1 MAGMTGLSLMLDIS
15 HHVLIYFINISVP
28 KLTMMRQRTKFVIRL
43 DISILSVFQSY
54 TELENMALS
63 FIVEVRTASSH
74 EAASKFK
81 VLLKPFDQLYPIL

>member
-1 MAGMTGLSLMLDIS
+1 MLDIS
-15 HHVLIYFINISVP
+15 HDILIYFISIYVP

>member
-1 MAGMTGLSLMLDIS
+1 MLDIS
-15 HHVLIYFINISVP
+15 HDILIYFINISVP